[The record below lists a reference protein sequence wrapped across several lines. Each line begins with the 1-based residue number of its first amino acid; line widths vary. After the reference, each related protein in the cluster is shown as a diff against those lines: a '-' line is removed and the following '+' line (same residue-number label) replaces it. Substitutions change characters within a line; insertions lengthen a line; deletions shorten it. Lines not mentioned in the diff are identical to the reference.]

1 MPLPDK
7 VQKLGNG
14 LVETKSLVIGDK
26 FNFGNKTWK
35 VLAVKPD
42 GIECAEDPTFFQ
54 YASVGAVP
62 KPVVPKPLP
71 DVKPQGIDPAGH
83 RKRK

>member
-14 LVETKSLVIGDK
+14 LVDTKSLVVGDK
-26 FNFGNKTWK
+26 FNFANKTWS
-35 VLAVKPD
+35 VLAVKPE
-42 GIECAEDPTFFQ
+42 GIDCAEDPTFFQ
-54 YASVGAVP
+54 YASVGVA
-62 KPVVPKPLP
+62 PKPLP
-71 DVKPQGIDPAGH
+71 QIKPQGIDPAGH